1 MAKEFY
7 NDLINYVASSDTDN
21 ANTLLMKELGKSLVK
36 NKENFVELLTSSG
49 VAANDSM
56 SDVEL
61 IDAFVDNLANN
72 KTLMISA
79 AYMINKQ
86 NSFSNADGEEQIS
99 DNGVKLSYKVM
110 YDFFNESGID
120 GDDFRNADGE
130 EEKSNFIPVG
140 LLLKGAKMA
149 KNLIQ
154 KRKEGKANKGGD
166 TNSGGNS
173 QSDKAEIAKDAMK
186 KAVAE
191 QKKAQALLKQKEL
204 EAKQKTKR
212 ILLITGGSLLGLA
225 LLGFIIYKIKKR

>member
-149 KNLIQ
+149 KNLIDN
-154 KRKEGKANKGGD
+154 KKGGGG
-166 TNSGGNS
+166 TKSGGGGSSANA
-173 QSDKAEIAKDAMK
+173 DKARDAMK

-191 QKKAQALLKQKEL
+191 QKKAEALLKQKEL
-204 EAKQKTKR
+204 EAKQKTKK
-212 ILLITGGSLLGLA
+212 ILLITGGSLLGLG

>member
-149 KNLIQ
+149 KSFID
-154 KRKEGKANKGGD
+154 NKK
-166 TNSGGNS
+166 NSGGFQSGNS
-173 QSDKAEIAKDAMK
+173 NKAKDDIR

-191 QKKAQALLKQKEL
+191 QKKAEALLKQKEL
-204 EAKQKTKR
+204 EGKQNTKK
-212 ILLITGGSLLGLA
+212 ILLITGGSLLGIG
-225 LLGFIIYKIKKR
+225 LLGFIIYKMKKR

>member
-7 NDLINYVASSDTDN
+7 NDLINYVALSDTDN
-21 ANTLLMKELGKSLVK
+21 ANALLMKELGKSLVK

-79 AYMINKQ
+79 AYVVNKQ

-120 GDDFRNADGE
+120 GDDFRNADGKE
-130 EEKSNFIPVG
+130 EMSNYIPIG
-140 LLLKGAKMA
+140 LIKKGAKRA
-149 KNLIQ
+149 ENLI
-154 KRKEGKANKGGD
+154 KNKKSKDGTKNKNTD
-166 TNSGGNS
+166 N
-173 QSDKAEIAKDAMK
+173 AKDAMK

-191 QKKAQALLKQKEL
+191 QKKAEALLKQKEL
-204 EAKQKTKR
+204 EAKQKTKK
-212 ILLITGGSLLGLA
+212 ILLITGGSLLGLG
-225 LLGFIIYKIKKR
+225 LLGFIIYKIKKK

>member
-79 AYMINKQ
+79 AYMVNKQ

-149 KNLIQ
+149 KNLIDN
-154 KRKEGKANKGGD
+154 KKGGGG
-166 TNSGGNS
+166 TKSGGGGSSANA
-173 QSDKAEIAKDAMK
+173 DKARDAMK

-191 QKKAQALLKQKEL
+191 QKKAEALLKQKEL
-204 EAKQKTKR
+204 EAKQKTKK
-212 ILLITGGSLLGLA
+212 ILLITGGSLLGLG
-225 LLGFIIYKIKKR
+225 LLGFIIYKIKKRW

>member
-79 AYMINKQ
+79 AYMVNKQ

-149 KNLIQ
+149 KGLID
-154 KRKEGKANKGGD
+154 NKK
-166 TNSGGNS
+166 NSGGFQGRNS
-173 QSDKAEIAKDAMK
+173 NKAKDDIR

-191 QKKAQALLKQKEL
+191 QKKAEALLKQKEL
-204 EAKQKTKR
+204 EAKQKTKK
-212 ILLITGGSLLGLA
+212 ILLITGGSLLGLG

>member
-36 NKENFVELLTSSG
+36 NKQNFVELLTSSG

-149 KNLIQ
+149 KNLIDN
-154 KRKEGKANKGGD
+154 KKGGGG
-166 TNSGGNS
+166 TKSGGGGSSANA
-173 QSDKAEIAKDAMK
+173 DKARDAMK

-191 QKKAQALLKQKEL
+191 QKKAEALLKQKEL
-204 EAKQKTKR
+204 EAKQKTKK
-212 ILLITGGSLLGLA
+212 ILLITGGSLLGLG

>member
-36 NKENFVELLTSSG
+36 SKENFVELLTSSG

-110 YDFFNESGID
+110 YDFFTESGLD

-149 KNLIQ
+149 KNLIDN
-154 KRKEGKANKGGD
+154 KKGGGSKGEN
-166 TNSGGNS
+166 TN
-173 QSDKAEIAKDAMK
+173 KAKDDIR

-191 QKKAQALLKQKEL
+191 QKKAEALLKQKEL

-212 ILLITGGSLLGLA
+212 ILLITGGSLLGLG

>member
-36 NKENFVELLTSSG
+36 NKQNFVELLTSSG

-149 KNLIQ
+149 KNLIDN
-154 KRKEGKANKGGD
+154 KKGGGG
-166 TNSGGNS
+166 TKSGGGGSSANA
-173 QSDKAEIAKDAMK
+173 DKARDAMK

-191 QKKAQALLKQKEL
+191 QKKAEALLKQKEL
-204 EAKQKTKR
+204 EAKQKTKK
-212 ILLITGGSLLGLA
+212 ILLITGGSLLGLG
-225 LLGFIIYKIKKR
+225 LLGFITYKIKKR

>member
-79 AYMINKQ
+79 AYMVNKQ

-130 EEKSNFIPVG
+130 EEKSNFIPIG
-140 LLLKGAKMA
+140 LLMKGAKMA
-149 KNLIQ
+149 KNLIDN
-154 KRKEGKANKGGD
+154 KKGGGG
-166 TNSGGNS
+166 TKSGGGGSSANA
-173 QSDKAEIAKDAMK
+173 DKARDAMK

-191 QKKAQALLKQKEL
+191 QKKAEALLKQKEL
-204 EAKQKTKR
+204 EAKQKTKK
-212 ILLITGGSLLGLA
+212 ILLITGGSLLGLG

>member
-36 NKENFVELLTSSG
+36 SKENFVELLTSSG

-86 NSFSNADGEEQIS
+86 NSFSNANGEEQIS

-110 YDFFNESGID
+110 YDFFTGSSVE
-120 GDDFRNADGE
+120 GDDYTNAEGE
-130 EEKSNFIPVG
+130 EEKSNFLPIG

-149 KNLIQ
+149 KNLIDN
-154 KRKEGKANKGGD
+154 KKGGGGTKSSGGSSGNANKARD
-166 TNSGGNS
+166 
-173 QSDKAEIAKDAMK
+173 DMK
-186 KAVAE
+186 RAVAE
-191 QKKAQALLKQKEL
+191 QKKAEALLKQKEL
-204 EAKQKTKR
+204 EAKQKTKK
-212 ILLITGGSLLGLA
+212 ILLITGGSLLGLG
-225 LLGFIIYKIKKR
+225 LLGFIIYKIKKKW

>member
-36 NKENFVELLTSSG
+36 SKDNFVELLTSSG

-72 KTLMISA
+72 KTLMILA

-110 YDFFNESGID
+110 YDFFTESGIN

-140 LLLKGAKMA
+140 LLLKGAKLA
-149 KNLIQ
+149 KSFMDN
-154 KRKEGKANKGGD
+154 KKGGGGSRGEN
-166 TNSGGNS
+166 TN
-173 QSDKAEIAKDAMK
+173 KAKDDIR

-191 QKKAQALLKQKEL
+191 QKKAEALLKQKQL
-204 EAKQKTKR
+204 EAKQKTKK
-212 ILLITGGSLLGLA
+212 ILLITGGSLLGLG

>member
-36 NKENFVELLTSSG
+36 SKENFVELLTSSG

-110 YDFFNESGID
+110 YDFFTESGLD

-149 KNLIQ
+149 KNLIDN
-154 KRKEGKANKGGD
+154 KKGGGSKGEN
-166 TNSGGNS
+166 TN
-173 QSDKAEIAKDAMK
+173 KAKDDIR

-191 QKKAQALLKQKEL
+191 QKKAEALLKQKEL

-212 ILLITGGSLLGLA
+212 ILLITGGSLLGLG
-225 LLGFIIYKIKKR
+225 LLGFIIYKIKKRW

>member
-1 MAKEFY
+1 
-7 NDLINYVASSDTDN
+7 
-21 ANTLLMKELGKSLVK
+21 
-36 NKENFVELLTSSG
+36 
-49 VAANDSM
+49 
-56 SDVEL
+56 
-61 IDAFVDNLANN
+61 
-72 KTLMISA
+72 MISA
-79 AYMINKQ
+79 AYMVNKQ

-149 KNLIQ
+149 KNLIDN
-154 KRKEGKANKGGD
+154 KKGGGG
-166 TNSGGNS
+166 TKSGGGGSSANA
-173 QSDKAEIAKDAMK
+173 DKARDAMK

-191 QKKAQALLKQKEL
+191 QKKAEALLKQKEL
-204 EAKQKTKR
+204 EAKQKTKK
-212 ILLITGGSLLGLA
+212 ILLITGGSLLGLG

>member
-36 NKENFVELLTSSG
+36 SKENFVELLTSSG

-149 KNLIQ
+149 KTFMDN
-154 KRKEGKANKGGD
+154 KKGGGSKGEN
-166 TNSGGNS
+166 TN
-173 QSDKAEIAKDAMK
+173 KAKDDIR

-191 QKKAQALLKQKEL
+191 QKKAEALLKQKEL

-212 ILLITGGSLLGLA
+212 ILLITGGSLLGLG

>member
-79 AYMINKQ
+79 AYMVNKQ

-120 GDDFRNADGE
+120 GDDFRNSDGE

-149 KNLIQ
+149 KNLIDN
-154 KRKEGKANKGGD
+154 KKGGGG
-166 TNSGGNS
+166 TKSGGGGSSANA
-173 QSDKAEIAKDAMK
+173 DKARDAMK

-191 QKKAQALLKQKEL
+191 QKKAEALLKQKEL
-204 EAKQKTKR
+204 EAKQKTKK
-212 ILLITGGSLLGLA
+212 ILLITGGSLLGLG

>member
-79 AYMINKQ
+79 AYMVNKQ

-99 DNGVKLSYKVM
+99 DNGVKLSYKIM
-110 YDFFNESGID
+110 YDYFNDEKHSNAVAAIAAGVGALAGLGTAGIQASQRKKYGTID
-120 GDDFRNADGE
+120 ALSRQQD
-130 EEKSNFIPVG
+130 
-140 LLLKGAKMA
+140 A
-149 KNLIQ
+149 KNQLVQSVLASKQQQAIAKQ
-154 KRKEGKANKGGD
+154 
-166 TNSGGNS
+166 S
-173 QSDKAEIAKDAMK
+173 QSENKAKAKK
-186 KAVAE
+186 
-191 QKKAQALLKQKEL
+191 
-204 EAKQKTKR
+204 
-212 ILLITGGSLLGLA
+212 ILLITGGSLLVLGLI
-225 LLGFIIYKIKKR
+225 GFIIYKIKKK

>member
-36 NKENFVELLTSSG
+36 SKENFVEFLTSSG

-149 KNLIQ
+149 KDFIQ
-154 KRKEGKANKGGD
+154 KRKEGGSNKGG
-166 TNSGGNS
+166 GGGS
-173 QSDKAEIAKDAMK
+173 QSDKAQIAKDAMK
-186 KAVAE
+186 KAVAD

-204 EAKQKTKR
+204 EAKQKTKK

>member
-36 NKENFVELLTSSG
+36 SKENFVELLTSSG

-110 YDFFNESGID
+110 YDYFNGEKHSNVVAAIAAGVGALAGLGTAGIQASQ
-120 GDDFRNADGE
+120 RNKYATTDAL
-130 EEKSNFIPVG
+130 SRQQD
-140 LLLKGAKMA
+140 A
-149 KNLIQ
+149 KNQLVQSVLASKQQQAIAKQ
-154 KRKEGKANKGGD
+154 
-166 TNSGGNS
+166 S
-173 QSDKAEIAKDAMK
+173 QSENKAKAKK
-186 KAVAE
+186 
-191 QKKAQALLKQKEL
+191 
-204 EAKQKTKR
+204 
-212 ILLITGGSLLGLA
+212 ILLITAGSLLVLGLI
-225 LLGFIIYKIKKR
+225 GFIIYKIKKR

>member
-79 AYMINKQ
+79 AYMVNKQ

-149 KNLIQ
+149 KNLIDN
-154 KRKEGKANKGGD
+154 KKGGGG
-166 TNSGGNS
+166 TKSGGGGSSANA
-173 QSDKAEIAKDAMK
+173 DKARDAMK

-191 QKKAQALLKQKEL
+191 QKKAEALLKQKEL
-204 EAKQKTKR
+204 EAKQKTKK
-212 ILLITGGSLLGLA
+212 ILLITGGSLLGLG

>member
-36 NKENFVELLTSSG
+36 SKENFVELLTSSG

-99 DNGVKLSYKVM
+99 NNGVKLSYKVM
-110 YDFFNESGID
+110 YDYFNGEKHSNVVAAIAAGVGALAGLGTAGIQASQRD
-120 GDDFRNADGE
+120 KYGTIDALSRQKD
-130 EEKSNFIPVG
+130 
-140 LLLKGAKMA
+140 A
-149 KNLIQ
+149 KNQLIQ
-154 KRKEGKANKGGD
+154 SVLASRQQQASAKQ
-166 TNSGGNS
+166 S
-173 QSDKAEIAKDAMK
+173 QSDNKAKAKK
-186 KAVAE
+186 
-191 QKKAQALLKQKEL
+191 
-204 EAKQKTKR
+204 
-212 ILLITGGSLLGLA
+212 IFLITGGSLLVLS
-225 LLGFIIYKIKKR
+225 LIGFIIYKIKKR

>member
-79 AYMINKQ
+79 AYMVNKQ
-86 NSFSNADGEEQIS
+86 ISFSNADGEEQIS
-99 DNGVKLSYKVM
+99 DTGDKLSYTVM

-120 GDDFRNADGE
+120 GDDFKNADGE
-130 EEKSNFIPVG
+130 EEKSNFIPIG
-140 LLLKGAKMA
+140 LLMKGAKMA
-149 KNLIQ
+149 KNLID
-154 KRKEGKANKGGD
+154 NKK
-166 TNSGGNS
+166 SGGGTKSGGGGSSGNA
-173 QSDKAEIAKDAMK
+173 DKARDAMK

-191 QKKAQALLKQKEL
+191 QKKAEALLKQKEL
-204 EAKQKTKR
+204 EAKQKTKK
-212 ILLITGGSLLGLA
+212 ILLITGGSLLGLG